1 MFDYFNGYWRWASEN
16 TEKVNP
22 TTTSMYFYIL
32 SVANE
37 LNWRQSFGLSSTQ
50 IMNGIGIATYKTYKK
65 HFDQLVQFGLIQ
77 VVKES
82 KNQFTCNVL
91 ALVNFT
97 IAPTKARPKHLPK
110 QDQSTTH
117 NHKTYKTIKDYKDLL
132 DNKGYFQNEKLKQTF
147 LDFIQ
152 TRIDSKKKPTE
163 KAVELLVKKLG
174 ELSNKN
180 PELAIRIIENSIE
193 SSWQSFFAIKK
204 ELPKDNHSYSR
215 ASRNKII

>member
-37 LNWRQSFGLSSTQ
+37 LGWKKSFGLSSTQ

-82 KNQFTCNVL
+82 KNQFT
-91 ALVNFT
+91 
-97 IAPTKARPKHLPK
+97 
-110 QDQSTTH
+110 SM
-117 NHKTYKTIKDYKDLL
+117 YLL
-132 DNKGYFQNEKLKQTF
+132 
-147 LDFIQ
+147 
-152 TRIDSKKKPTE
+152 
-163 KAVELLVKKLG
+163 
-174 ELSNKN
+174 
-180 PELAIRIIENSIE
+180 
-193 SSWQSFFAIKK
+193 W
-204 ELPKDNHSYSR
+204 
-215 ASRNKII
+215 